1 MINLL
6 MVNVMINI
14 FKNLKT
20 KNIIVFSIVFLVFF
34 AFEVVFLFFGYDF
47 NNLTLNDVLLMT
59 FSKYFV
65 LIFFFI
71 FYYRKYLKEKWFDFI
86 KNFKEYFKIGFKD
99 WFTGFIIMYVANLI
113 IMNLLG
119 NIGQNEETV
128 QELIGQTPF
137 IAFLLTTILAPFI
150 EEMLFRKL
158 LQDCFNNKILFMIIS
173 GFLFGLVHVLGAENY
188 LEYLLIISY
197 GALGF
202 MFSHTLNKT
211 DNIYVTIMLHMFH
224 NGVLTAIAILGNTL

>member
-1 MINLL
+1 

-65 LIFFFI
+65 LIFFLI